1 MWQGLYCRRD
11 VFVPVAPLCGVASFN
26 AVLFDLDGTLCRNTQ
41 DTRAMYEQAFEAVDE
56 TPFGEP
62 AAFWAA
68 LRGPP
73 DHDDPVGYFGAAFAR
88 LAAQHGRSDVDPLAL
103 ARALRSAIDN
113 RAVGFTQGAEAAI
126 EQAADHGPIG
136 IVTNGPDARQRV
148 KLDALGIADRFDPIV
163 YAAELARSKP
173 HVKPFEHAVEALD
186 IDREQVLYVGNS
198 LDYDVAGA
206 QNAGLPVAWLR
217 GDAEPGDYNPEYAID
232 SLAELP
238 AILRG
243 EA

>member
-1 MWQGLYCRRD
+1 
-11 VFVPVAPLCGVASFN
+11 VASFN

-41 DTRAMYEQAFEAVDE
+41 DTRAMYEQAFEAVGE

-103 ARALRSAIDN
+103 ARALRSAIDD
-113 RAVGFTQGAEAAI
+113 RAVGFTPGAEAAI
-126 EQAADHGPIG
+126 EQAADCGPIG
-136 IVTNGPDARQRV
+136 IVTNGPDARQRA
-148 KLDALGIADRFDPIV
+148 KLDALGIADRFEPIV
-163 YAAELARSKP
+163 YAAGLARSKP
-173 HVKPFEHAVEALD
+173 HAEPFERAVGALAV
-186 IDREQVLYVGNS
+186 DRKRVLYVGNS

-217 GDAEPGDYNPEYAID
+217 DDADPGDYDPEYVID

-243 EA
+243 EG